1 MESLLR
7 AKGMELE
14 QLTATCQNLQWLKT
28 ELETKSGRWQKEQE
42 SALQQLQTSLCN
54 KDKEME
60 ARLRNSRASVRD
72 ARLRL
77 RQRSPG
83 LRSQPPKPSIIF
95 CPWASDYLSLNSL
108 YNHNLACHLSFSER
122 PYEN

>member
-1 MESLLR
+1 
-7 AKGMELE
+7 MELE

-60 ARLRNSRASVRD
+60 ARLPHSRALGVRAGSALQASRASDPSLQLYSV
-72 ARLRL
+72 
-77 RQRSPG
+77 PG
-83 LRSQPPKPSIIF
+83 RATAFPRILFTTIT
-95 CPWASDYLSLNSL
+95 
-108 YNHNLACHLSFSER
+108 
-122 PYEN
+122 